1 MSPEETGESEGPPPV
16 PRRLRATYAFAGAT
30 TQLARTGPLVAG
42 EEVLLHGAM
51 RLRRAG
57 RLPRPVALRLT
68 SRRLSLLLHYALQP
82 DRVWDVPRAAV
93 RDVRLLRHAVR
104 ISWPTE
110 AGGDAVISLTGWTGH
125 PALDTPL
132 DDVDALADVLIS
144 WLDPR

>member
-1 MSPEETGESEGPPPV
+1 VSTEKAPESEGHPTV
-16 PRRLRATYAFAGAT
+16 ARRLRATYAFAGAT
-30 TQLARTGPLVAG
+30 TELARTVPLTAG

-68 SRRLSLLLHYALQP
+68 PQRLSLLLHYALQP

-93 RDVRLLRHAVR
+93 RDVRLLRRAVR
-104 ISWPTE
+104 ISWSDDT
-110 AGGDAVISLTGWTGH
+110 GGTDGISLTRWTGR
-125 PALDTPL
+125 PALDTSL
-132 DDVDALADVLIS
+132 VDVDAVADVLRA

>member
-1 MSPEETGESEGPPPV
+1 M
-16 PRRLRATYAFAGAT
+16 RATYAFAGAT
-30 TQLARTGPLVAG
+30 TELARTVPLLAG

-68 SRRLSLLLHYALQP
+68 TDRLSLLLHYALQP

-93 RDVRLLRHAVR
+93 RDVRLLRRAVQ
-104 ISWPTE
+104 ISWSDDT
-110 AGGDAVISLTGWTGH
+110 GGCSDISLTRWTGR

-132 DDVDALADVLIS
+132 GDLDAVADALIA
-144 WLDPR
+144 WRDPR